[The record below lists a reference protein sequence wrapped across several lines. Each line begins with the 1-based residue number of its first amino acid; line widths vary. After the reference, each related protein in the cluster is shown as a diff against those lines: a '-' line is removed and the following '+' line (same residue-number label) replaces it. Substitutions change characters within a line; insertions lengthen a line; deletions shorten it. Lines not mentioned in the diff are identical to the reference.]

1 MKKRRKSTTAE
12 GYANRVKHLK
22 PFKKGFDPRRNIKGA
37 PKKLPLLKELMK
49 EMLGADSD
57 TPINESPIAKVI
69 QALIDETTNKSKG
82 AQRANAAKELL
93 DRAFGKVKA
102 AEDEKS
108 DQPIIWNETKMYSD
122 KKK

>member
-12 GYANRVKHLK
+12 GYANRIKHLK

-57 TPINESPIAKVI
+57 TPISESPIAKII

-102 AEDEKS
+102 SEDEKS
-108 DQPIIWNETKMYSD
+108 DQPIVWNETKTYSD

>member
-12 GYANRVKHLK
+12 GYANRIKHLK

-108 DQPIIWNETKMYSD
+108 DQPIVWNETKTYSD